1 MSMLDLVNKSIAES
15 QRRKPRRIGT
25 PDHVKMGKGEKVK
38 GKDGRE
44 ETAIGCACGVRFPFP
59 KNAEKRELCKE
70 ACANNLTYEDVL
82 EAVIK
87 DSRIAN
93 ITRGIIQ
100 AIRNRKQVEEN

>member
-1 MSMLDLVNKSIAES
+1 
-15 QRRKPRRIGT
+15 
-25 PDHVKMGKGEKVK
+25 
-38 GKDGRE
+38 
-44 ETAIGCACGVRFPFP
+44 
-59 KNAEKRELCKE
+59 
-70 ACANNLTYEDVL
+70 LTYEDVL